1 MTRSSRN
8 WQRLPGGFDPLHIRR
23 RHYASSNPWGFPDLL
38 PQDFSL
44 PHPLPMRS
52 YRERDDSGQR
62 HAAAL
67 CHFFLDDYRFESV
80 WTKPDTALNR
90 LHGFYGALTPDFSLY
105 ADWPLAVQQ
114 WNHYRRQW
122 LGRYWQRHGLRVI
135 PTVNWSTPESFDCGA
150 LPAFRPV
157 KSWRW
162 RRRICG
168 KLASKPRSAPVFTP
182 CKPPCNR
189 HILVYGNPA
198 VSSRFSANL
207 SHRLASH
214 APATQSSAEQPYGR
228 TWQRRRFKRECF
240 RR

>member
-8 WQRLPGGFDPLHIRR
+8 WQRPPGGFDPLHIRR

-38 PQDFSL
+38 PQDFTL

-80 WTKPDTALNR
+80 WTNPDTALQR
-90 LHGFYGALTPDFSLY
+90 LYRFRGALTPDFSLY

-122 LGRYWQRHGLRVI
+122 LGRYWQEHGLRVI
-135 PTVNWSTPESFDCGA
+135 PTVNWSTPDSFDWCFTGIPPGQIVA
-150 LPAFRPV
+150 LAAPDLRQARVKAAF
-157 KSWRW
+157 
-162 RRRICG
+162 
-168 KLASKPRSAPVFTP
+168 SAGFHAMQAALQPT
-182 CKPPCNR
+182 R
-189 HILVYGNPA
+189 ILVYGNLPFHHDLA
-198 VSSRFSANL
+198 QTFPTDWQAMRQ
-207 SHRLASH
+207 RL
-214 APATQSSAEQPYGR
+214 QSSAEQPHGR
-228 TWQRRRFKRECF
+228 TRQ
-240 RR
+240 